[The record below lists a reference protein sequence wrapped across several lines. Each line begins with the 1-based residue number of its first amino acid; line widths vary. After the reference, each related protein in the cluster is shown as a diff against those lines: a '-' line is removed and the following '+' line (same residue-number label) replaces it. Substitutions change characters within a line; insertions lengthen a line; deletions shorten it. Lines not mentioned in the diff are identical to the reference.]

1 MSLEFADYRMVAA
14 FVSTDEGLEGFGY
27 TLAFGSTAAMQSRR
41 LTA

>member
-27 TLAFGSTAAMQSRR
+27 TLAFGSTARCSRED
-41 LTA
+41 